1 MIFEISRTLSYK
13 KVLKRIV
20 FKIENDFQDSDNS
33 KNELKDM
40 ISQEP
45 PKKSKKE
52 DFSLLG

>member
-20 FKIENDFQDSDNS
+20 FKIEDDFQDLDNL

-40 ISQEP
+40 ISQELS
-45 PKKSKKE
+45 KKSKKE